1 MAYKPITDQQVRLY
15 MTDLQNNSQR
25 TAAARAGFSERT
37 ARRFDADPTLP
48 SQRKIVHRRT
58 VADPLEGYWE
68 TDLLPLLENDSAL
81 QAVTLL
87 RHLQG
92 LHPLAFPD
100 DRIRRTLERR
110 VRQWRALSG
119 PERDIIFRQTPE
131 PGYMAQSDFTHADE
145 LQVMIAGQPFRH
157 LLYHFVMVY
166 SRWEH
171 VGVVLGGESFTAL
184 AENLQ
189 QALWSLG
196 GVPQNHRTDSLSAAF
211 RNLTADQ
218 REDITKRYDAFVGH
232 YGMDA
237 SRNNRGEAHENGA
250 VESQNRHLKK
260 AIEQAL
266 ILRGSHDFAT
276 IEEYRCFIDLTVA
289 RRNKQRAAAV
299 QAERAHL
306 KPLPQRRTTDF
317 TEIVAPV
324 TRTGG
329 FLIKSIFYSAPSQLI
344 GQRLRVHLYDDRL
357 EAFLGGTL
365 VVSHSR
371 ARRRGDGHRVH
382 VINYHHVIHA
392 LRRKPQALWSSIYRD
407 SLFPRTQ
414 YAEAWKV
421 LQRDLPR
428 RDACRRMVDLLF
440 IAHDQACEAE
450 LAHLLAADLDAGR
463 VPDPKALAS
472 RLAPRHMALPR
483 DVTVAHPSLDSFD
496 ALLGASA

>member
-1 MAYKPITDQQVRLY
+1 MTYKPITDQQLRLY
-15 MTDLQNNSQR
+15 MTDLQTHSQR
-25 TAAARAGFSERT
+25 TSAARAGFSERT
-37 ARRFDADPTLP
+37 ARRFDANPTLP
-48 SQRKIVHRRT
+48 SHRKIVHGRT

-92 LHPLAFPD
+92 LHPQAFPD

-110 VRQWRALSG
+110 VRQWRALNG

-131 PGYMAQSDFTHADE
+131 PGYMAQSDFTHAEE
-145 LQVMIAGQPFRH
+145 LQVTLAGQPFPH
-157 LLYHFVMVY
+157 LLYHFVMAY

-218 REDITKRYDAFVGH
+218 REDITKRYGAFVSH

-250 VESQNRHLKK
+250 VESQNRHLKT
-260 AIEQAL
+260 AIKQAL
-266 ILRGSHDFAT
+266 ILRGSRDFACV
-276 IEEYRCFIDLTVA
+276 EDYRRFVDILVA
-289 RRNKQRAAAV
+289 RRNRHRADAV

-317 TEIVAPV
+317 TEIVVPV
-324 TRTGG
+324 TRTSG
-329 FLIKSIFYSAPSQLI
+329 FLVKSIFYSAPSQLI
-344 GQRLRVHLYDDRL
+344 GQRLRVHIYDNRI

-407 SLFPRTQ
+407 SLFPRTE

-440 IAHDQACEAE
+440 IAHEQGCEAE
-450 LAHLLAADLDAGR
+450 LALLLSADIDAHR
-463 VPDPKALAS
+463 VPDPKALAA
-472 RLAPRHMALPR
+472 RLTPRLLALPR
-483 DVTVAHPSLDSFD
+483 DVTVAHPTLDSFD

>member
-15 MTDLQNNSQR
+15 MTDLQNHSQR

-289 RRNKQRAAAV
+289 RRNKQRVAAV

-317 TEIVAPV
+317 TEIVARV

-329 FLIKSIFYSAPSQLI
+329 FLVHSVFYSAPSRLI
-344 GQRLRVHLYDDRL
+344 GKRLRVHVYDDHIA
-357 EAFLGGTL
+357 AFLGATP
-365 VVSHSR
+365 VVNHP
-371 ARRRGDGHRVH
+371 RRRGRDDGVRVH
-382 VINYHHVIHA
+382 CVNYRHVIHA
-392 LRRKPQALWSSIYRD
+392 LRRKPQALAGSVYRD
-407 SLFPRTQ
+407 SLFPRSE
-414 YAEAWKV
+414 YAAAWAA
-421 LQRDLPR
+421 LAESLPR
-428 RDACRRMVDLLF
+428 KEACQRMVGLLCLAHDEGCEGNLAGLIAQDLAAGHLPDARNLKQKLVPMRRELPEDIPVNLTGLASFDDLL
-440 IAHDQACEAE
+440 E
-450 LAHLLAADLDAGR
+450 GR
-463 VPDPKALAS
+463 A
-472 RLAPRHMALPR
+472 
-483 DVTVAHPSLDSFD
+483 
-496 ALLGASA
+496 

>member
-15 MTDLQNNSQR
+15 MTDIQNHSQR

-68 TDLLPLLENDSAL
+68 TDLLPLLKNDSAL

-289 RRNKQRAAAV
+289 RRNKQRVAAV